1 MALVVTWNVTFP
13 SVLVVVK
20 TLVPAE
26 ADTATRGEVP
36 EVTGALEDPLPVVAR
51 SEEESVGAGGRVR
64 PDPVGVETPDV
75 TPPRVY

>member
-36 EVTGALEDPLPVVAR
+36 EVTGALEDPLPVCKKIDCHTKTKTTK
-51 SEEESVGAGGRVR
+51 SLII
-64 PDPVGVETPDV
+64 P
-75 TPPRVY
+75 